1 MRRCVRGGYGDLI
14 VADDASSTLVVV
26 ERNDGGGERDDFYLF
41 RVVFAAAHRVIRAP
55 IRAFASFG
63 HSLPAAADQWP

>member
-26 ERNDGGGERDDFYLF
+26 ERNDFHLF
-41 RVVFAAAHRVIRAP
+41 RVVFAAAHRVIRASIP
-55 IRAFASFG
+55 AFASFG